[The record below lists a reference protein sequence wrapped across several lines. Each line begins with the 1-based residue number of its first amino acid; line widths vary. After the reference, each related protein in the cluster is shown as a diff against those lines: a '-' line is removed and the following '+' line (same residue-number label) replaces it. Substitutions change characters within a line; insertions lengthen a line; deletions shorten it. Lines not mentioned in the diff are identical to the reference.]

1 MPEQHTDLTTPE
13 AVAAGQQ
20 VYDRITTGQC
30 TDAVA
35 ELNAAYGQKE
45 N

>member
-13 AVAAGQQ
+13 AVAAGQKF
-20 VYDRITTGQC
+20 YDRITTGQC
-30 TDAVA
+30 NDAVD